1 MTTGRPPARKS
12 YSRLAGTRRIPTEY
26 EVVSTDLHYNY
37 PDGFELT
44 NTPVV
49 DWYRRHREGSKLCS
63 TDWGSFADPRQ
74 TTYRAYTELQDR
86 KEDVVDGL
94 LRQVDHE
101 SYDDELSDAWVDF
114 FDRWYAPLRFPAHG
128 LQMLAAY
135 VAQMAPASRITNCAA
150 FQAADEMRRVQRV
163 AYRTAQLA
171 DHRPT
176 VDVGAHQRRW
186 EEADA
191 YQPLRELIERAL
203 IAYDWGEALVVT
215 NVVIKPYFDRL
226 VNVELAGE
234 LAARNNDPVLHHI
247 HFSLDEDARWHRDW
261 SRSLIRLAVSDT
273 PENADVVSSWID
285 AWRPLAVQAIG
296 SLAAVASTA
305 PVTLEAEEIRKR
317 IESSVSDEIAS
328 LIDVDQI
335 GSQEQPTSGR

>member
-1 MTTGRPPARKS
+1 VAADRPAPRKT

-37 PDGFELT
+37 PDNFELT
-44 NTPVV
+44 DTPVI
-49 DWYRRHREGSKLCS
+49 DWYRRYREGSKLQS
-63 TDWGSFADPRQ
+63 TDWESFADPRH
-74 TTYRAYTELQDR
+74 TTYRGYTELQDR

-94 LRQVDHE
+94 LRQADHE
-101 SYDDELSDAWVDF
+101 DYDDELSDAWVDF
-114 FDRWYAPLRFPAHG
+114 FNRWYAPLRFPAHG

-171 DHRPT
+171 DHRSA
-176 VDVGAHQRRW
+176 VDVRTHQRRW

-215 NVVIKPYFDRL
+215 NVIIKPYFDRL
-226 VNVELAGE
+226 VNLELAGE
-234 LAARNNDPVLHHI
+234 LATRNHDPVLRHI

-261 SRSLIRLAVSDT
+261 SRRLIQLAITDS

-285 AWRPLAVQAIG
+285 AWRPLAAEAIDA
-296 SLAAVASTA
+296 LAAVASAA
-305 PVTLEAEEIRKR
+305 PSPLEGEEIRKR
-317 IESSVSDEIAS
+317 VEALVSDEIGS
-328 LIDVDQI
+328 LVH
-335 GSQEQPTSGR
+335 GSS